1 MDAADLRVFQSVA
14 DTGSMNKAALEL
26 NTDRQDYLTA
36 NGD

>member
-1 MDAADLRVFQSVA
+1 MDAADLRVMQSVA
-14 DTGSMNKAALEL
+14 GTGSMNKAALEL